1 MSKKRFG
8 TAIPRLQQDYL
19 NLKKDPVPYIR
30 AAEPNPADMLE
41 WHYVIEGMHATFAN
55 RLCKQTKFCLR
66 LPRIVSNLL
75 FPVKVR
81 KILPILV
88 DTIMGHWFLLNSTH
102 SNRHQYLCIR
112 QTVDSKHAVVYA

>member
-41 WHYVIEGMHATFAN
+41 WHYVIQGECMFEHYILAMSMS
-55 RLCKQTKFCLR
+55 KESKFVL
-66 LPRIVSNLL
+66 IVKSN
-75 FPVKVR
+75 
-81 KILPILV
+81 
-88 DTIMGHWFLLNSTH
+88 S
-102 SNRHQYLCIR
+102 S
-112 QTVDSKHAVVYA
+112 

>member
-41 WHYVIEGMHATFAN
+41 WHYVIEGTCTHCG
-55 RLCKQTKFCLR
+55 CKQTKLYEAR
-66 LPRIVSNLL
+66 
-75 FPVKVR
+75 
-81 KILPILV
+81 
-88 DTIMGHWFLLNSTH
+88 
-102 SNRHQYLCIR
+102 
-112 QTVDSKHAVVYA
+112 

>member
-41 WHYVIEGMHATFAN
+41 WHYVIEGGLFIHYN
-55 RLCKQTKFCLR
+55 HILLKC
-66 LPRIVSNLL
+66 LL
-75 FPVKVR
+75 FHANGRFLSIRQIDNVICFSIFQVQ
-81 KILPILV
+81 KIHPMLA
-88 DTIMGHWFLLNSTH
+88 DTITEF
-102 SNRHQYLCIR
+102 
-112 QTVDSKHAVVYA
+112 

>member
-41 WHYVIEGMHATFAN
+41 WHYVIEGMHTTLQIVCVNRAN
-55 RLCKQTKFCLR
+55 F
-66 LPRIVSNLL
+66 
-75 FPVKVR
+75 
-81 KILPILV
+81 
-88 DTIMGHWFLLNSTH
+88 
-102 SNRHQYLCIR
+102 
-112 QTVDSKHAVVYA
+112 VYVFNIFI

>member
-41 WHYVIEGMHATFAN
+41 WHYVIQGTFSYFAN
-55 RLCKQTKFCLR
+55 TKET
-66 LPRIVSNLL
+66 S
-75 FPVKVR
+75 
-81 KILPILV
+81 
-88 DTIMGHWFLLNSTH
+88 H
-102 SNRHQYLCIR
+102 
-112 QTVDSKHAVVYA
+112 

>member
-41 WHYVIEGMHATFAN
+41 WHYVIQGTYVCNVNKLRFHEQID
-55 RLCKQTKFCLR
+55 RVCKSFR
-66 LPRIVSNLL
+66 FR
-75 FPVKVR
+75 FKVQ
-81 KILPILV
+81 KILLTLA
-88 DTIMGHWFLLNSTH
+88 DTIMAF
-102 SNRHQYLCIR
+102 
-112 QTVDSKHAVVYA
+112 